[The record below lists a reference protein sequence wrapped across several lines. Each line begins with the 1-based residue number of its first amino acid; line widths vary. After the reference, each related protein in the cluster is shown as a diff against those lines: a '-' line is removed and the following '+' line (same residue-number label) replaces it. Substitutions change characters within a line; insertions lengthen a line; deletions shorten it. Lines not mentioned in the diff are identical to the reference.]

1 MADNENRDDLFPEP
15 MIPLWQKVRDL
26 EELERRHG
34 QTLQLLQESEEL
46 YRAVVENVADGIAI
60 TVGTNRAFVNRAFL
74 EIHGLKSVSEVIG
87 LPLDQFILHEDR
99 DAVRKRSLARQ
110 EGRLTEH
117 IFEYRIKRPDGEVR
131 WVQSS
136 AVKTIYKGEPAVLA
150 VLRDITKLKAAEEEI
165 RMLNRKLERHVQEL
179 KDSNEELEAF
189 NYMVSHDLKL
199 PLIAIE
205 GFSRRM
211 EKTCLNGPTEKCRN
225 YIGIIQDS
233 ARKMDQLIRDLLD
246 YCRIGRGELQRTR
259 IDMTALAKSII
270 EELRRVDPGR
280 SMIATVGNLSEAWG
294 DPAMIRQVLL
304 NLLSNAFKFT
314 RHRDQAI
321 IEMASV
327 DTDEVNTYSVK
338 DNGSGFEARHAQT
351 LFGLFQRLHGSDEFE
366 GTGVGLAVVKR
377 IVERHGGRVWAEGET
392 DKGATF
398 YFTLPKTGE

>member
-1 MADNENRDDLFPEP
+1 MADNENRDDLSPEP

-74 EIHGLKSVSEVIG
+74 EIHGLTSVSEVIG
-87 LPLDQFILHEDR
+87 LPLDQFILPEDR

-136 AVKTIYKGEPAVLA
+136 AVKTIYKGQPAVLA

-165 RMLNRKLERHVQEL
+165 RMLNRELERHVQEL

-205 GFSRRM
+205 GFSKRM

-246 YCRIGRGELQRTR
+246 YCRIGRGELQHTR
-259 IDMTALAKSII
+259 VDMTALAKSII
-270 EELRRVDPGR
+270 EELRRIDPGSR
-280 SMIATVGNLSEAWG
+280 
-294 DPAMIRQVLL
+294 PRQ
-304 NLLSNAFKFT
+304 
-314 RHRDQAI
+314 
-321 IEMASV
+321 
-327 DTDEVNTYSVK
+327 
-338 DNGSGFEARHAQT
+338 
-351 LFGLFQRLHGSDEFE
+351 
-366 GTGVGLAVVKR
+366 
-377 IVERHGGRVWAEGET
+377 
-392 DKGATF
+392 
-398 YFTLPKTGE
+398 